1 MILNTLLCR
10 GFSLCTGYLAP
21 NEILANPN
29 KAATEVNQVVYIIS
43 GNAVAA
49 AENQQPITLDTACL
63 IDVSK
68 FAGTQIT
75 YTAGP
80 NGAVWVALNPI
91 PETKR
96 YFTSLVQ
103 GETVAEVAADGAECA
118 IVCLVGS
125 ISVSGKTIPALSYA
139 RVLPTKTVVLEAP
152 ANSVALVIKAV

>member
-21 NEILANPN
+21 NEVLINPN

-49 AENQQPITLDTACL
+49 AENQQPITLNTACL
-63 IDVSK
+63 IDVFN

-80 NGAVWVALNPI
+80 EGAAWVALNPI

-96 YFTSLVQ
+96 YSTNLVQ
-103 GETVAEVAADGAECA
+103 GETVVEVAADGAECA

-125 ISVSGKTIPALSYA
+125 INVSGKTIEALSYA
-139 RVLPTKTVVLEAP
+139 RVLPAKTVMLETSQ
-152 ANSVALVIKAV
+152 NSVALVIKAV